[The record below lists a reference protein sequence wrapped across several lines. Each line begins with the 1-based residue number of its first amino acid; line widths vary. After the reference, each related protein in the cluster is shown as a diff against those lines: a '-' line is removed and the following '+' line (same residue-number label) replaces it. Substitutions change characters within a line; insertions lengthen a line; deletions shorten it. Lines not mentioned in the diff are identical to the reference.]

1 MKKSFKKLG
10 FVSLAASSVL
20 LGSMNAT
27 DLETYAALQKPS
39 HVFGNYAKKDSGE
52 THHTTTSTLAPKDSN
67 PSTPQQEQQQA
78 KSTATSDSQEAKTLE
93 TTANTDQTT
102 ATTDKAYTT
111 STDSSVKSV
120 AENVESDNTTVQGDE
135 KTLEKA
141 VDQVQADATSK
152 DFNETT
158 FTTDQKAEQAA
169 EQNLQKA
176 ENKLKTDEG
185 ALDSALQ
192 QQQAKSTATSDS
204 QEAKTLE
211 TTANTDQTTATTDKA
226 YTTSTD
232 SSVKSVAENVE
243 SDNTTVQGDEKTLEK
258 AVDQV
263 QADATSKD
271 FNETT
276 FTTDQKAE
284 QAAEQNLQKAENKLK
299 TDEGALDSAL
309 QQQQA
314 KNTLIKD
321 TATVKGFN
329 SVSVSAM
336 DTTLSGVKTMYQQTE
351 TISTLLS
358 GNSGLGSV
366 ISNAQG
372 LSSAFSALESAQNTL
387 KGYLDSSSATI
398 GQLTNGSNAVVGALD
413 QAIAQVD
420 TALADL
426 AANVADTPKTQAA
439 TLVTADN
446 STTNSTTT
454 DAINFLSALKNN
466 LTAQKDAFMNV
477 HKNIQTAVAQAQA
490 TYKPSVMNTNNYG
503 QMYGVDA
510 MAGYKWFFGKT
521 KRFGFRTYGYYSYN
535 HANLSFVGSQLGIME
550 GASQVNNF
558 TYGVGFDALYNFY
571 ESKEGYNT
579 AGLFMGFGLGGDSF
593 IVQGESYL
601 KSQMNICNNTAGC
614 SASMNTSYFQMPVE
628 FGFRSNFSKH
638 SGIEVGFKLPL
649 FTNQFYKERSVD
661 ESVDVFYK
669 RNFSI
674 YFNYMI
680 NF

>member
-10 FVSLAASSVL
+10 FVSLATSSVL

-39 HVFGNYAKKDSGE
+39 HVFGNYAKKSNKGSELSSDSL
-52 THHTTTSTLAPKDSN
+52 T
-67 PSTPQQEQQQA
+67 QQQA
-78 KSTATSDSQEAKTLE
+78 QNTAQSDTTQATTLE
-93 TTANTDQTT
+93 NTASTDNTT
-102 ATTDKAYTT
+102 ATTDEAYTKSADTTVAGAAKKDET
-111 STDSSVKSV
+111 SGGTGGDKHTASSGTPDSSTPPTPPAKKDETSGG
-120 AENVESDNTTVQGDE
+120 TGGD
-135 KTLEKA
+135 KH
-141 VDQVQADATSK
+141 
-152 DFNETT
+152 
-158 FTTDQKAEQAA
+158 
-169 EQNLQKA
+169 
-176 ENKLKTDEG
+176 
-185 ALDSALQ
+185 
-192 QQQAKSTATSDS
+192 TASSGTP
-204 QEAKTLE
+204 
-211 TTANTDQTTATTDKA
+211 
-226 YTTSTD
+226 D
-232 SSVKSVAENVE
+232 SSTPPTPTPPTSGG
-243 SDNTTVQGDEKTLEK
+243 NTI
-258 AVDQV
+258 
-263 QADATSKD
+263 TSQL
-271 FNETT
+271 T
-276 FTTDQKAE
+276 
-284 QAAEQNLQKAENKLK
+284 
-299 TDEGALDSAL
+299 
-309 QQQQA
+309 
-314 KNTLIKD
+314 KD
-321 TATVKGFN
+321 TTMVNNLK

-336 DTTLSGVKTMYQQTE
+336 NTTLSGVTQLSQQTA
-351 TISTLLS
+351 TISALLNGS
-358 GNSGLGSV
+358 PNLGSV

-413 QAIAQVD
+413 KAINQVD
-420 TALADL
+420 MALADL
-426 AANVADTPKTQAA
+426 ATADAQKTQAVALAAASNSA
-439 TLVTADN
+439 T
-446 STTNSTTT
+446 TTT
-454 DAINFLSALKNN
+454 DAINFLNALKNN
-466 LTAQKDAFMNV
+466 LTAQKDAFMSV

-490 TYKPSVMNTNNYG
+490 TYTPSVINTNNYG

-521 KRFGFRTYGYYSYN
+521 KRFGFRSYGYYSYN

-579 AGLFMGFGLGGDSF
+579 AGLFLGFGLGGDSF

-601 KSQMNICNNTAGC
+601 KSQMQICNNTAGC

-649 FTNQFYKERSVD
+649 FTNQFYKERGVD
-661 ESVDVFYK
+661 GSVDVFYK

>member
-10 FVSLAASSVL
+10 FVSLAASGVL

-39 HVFGNYAKKDSGE
+39 HVFGNYAEKDKEKEEGSKKEVPTGSTNGSGKSNSG
-52 THHTTTSTLAPKDSN
+52 STP
-67 PSTPQQEQQQA
+67 TPQQQA
-78 KSTATSDSQEAKTLE
+78 QTTATSDKTEATTLE
-93 TTANTDQTT
+93 NTASTDNTTA
-102 ATTDKAYTT
+102 AADKAYES
-111 STDSSVKSV
+111 STYDSTVSGAAQKVETDNIAVQTAEQALKS
-120 AENVESDNTTVQGDE
+120 AVE
-135 KTLEKA
+135 K
-141 VDQVQADATSK
+141 VQADANAT

-158 FTTDQKAEQAA
+158 FKTDQAA
-169 EQNLQKA
+169 EQTA
-176 ENKLKTDEG
+176 EK
-185 ALDSALQ
+185 ALQ
-192 QQQAKSTATSDS
+192 QAESK
-204 QEAKTLE
+204 L
-211 TTANTDQTTATTDKA
+211 NTDQQTL
-226 YTTSTD
+226 
-232 SSVKSVAENVE
+232 
-243 SDNTTVQGDEKTLEK
+243 NT
-258 AVDQV
+258 
-263 QADATSKD
+263 
-271 FNETT
+271 
-276 FTTDQKAE
+276 
-284 QAAEQNLQKAENKLK
+284 
-299 TDEGALDSAL
+299 AL
-309 QQQQA
+309 QDQTKTPTPSTPPTKEEPKHTASSGTPSSTTPPA
-314 KNTLIKD
+314 KKDETSGGTSGNTVASQLTKD
-321 TATVKGFN
+321 TTMVNNLK

-336 DTTLSGVKTMYQQTE
+336 NTTLSGVETMSQQSA
-351 TISTLLS
+351 TIGNLLNSSTDLS
-358 GNSGLGSV
+358 SV
-366 ISNAQG
+366 IPNAQG
-372 LSSAFSALESAQNTL
+372 LSSAFGALESAQNTL

-413 QAIAQVD
+413 KAINQVD
-420 TALADL
+420 MALADL
-426 AANVADTPKTQAA
+426 ATTDAQKTQAV
-439 TLVTADN
+439 TLAAASDS
-446 STTNSTTT
+446 STTTT

-466 LTAQKDAFMNV
+466 LMAQKDAFMNV

-490 TYKPSVMNTNNYG
+490 TYTPSVINTNNYG

-521 KRFGFRTYGYYSYN
+521 KRFGFRSYGYYSYN

-579 AGLFMGFGLGGDSF
+579 AGLFVGFGLGGDSF

-601 KSQMNICNNTAGC
+601 KSQMHICNNTAGC

-649 FTNQFYKERSVD
+649 FTNQFYKERGVD
-661 ESVDVFYK
+661 GSVDVFYK

>member
-10 FVSLAASSVL
+10 FVSLAASGVL

-39 HVFGNYAKKDSGE
+39 HVFGNYAKKD
-52 THHTTTSTLAPKDSN
+52 KDSK
-67 PSTPQQEQQQA
+67 STSDSLTQQQVQTQA
-78 KSTATSDSQEAKTLE
+78 QNTASSDSQEATTLE
-93 TTANTDQTT
+93 NT
-102 ATTDKAYTT
+102 ATTDSQTATTDETYTK
-111 STDSSVKSV
+111 STDATV
-120 AENVESDNTTVQGDE
+120 ADAAKQVETDNTAVQSAD
-135 KTLEKA
+135 TALENA
-141 VDQVQADATSK
+141 VAKVQADASAK
-152 DFNETT
+152 DFDETT
-158 FTTDQKAEQAA
+158 FQADQQAEQTA
-169 EQNLQKA
+169 ETALQKA
-176 ENKLKTDEG
+176 EEQLTNDQNALNTDLQDQTKTPTPPTKKD
-185 ALDSALQ
+185 
-192 QQQAKSTATSDS
+192 
-204 QEAKTLE
+204 E
-211 TTANTDQTTATTDKA
+211 TTGGTGGDKHTASSGTPSSSGTPAPETPPAKKDE
-226 YTTSTD
+226 TSGTP
-232 SSVKSVAENVE
+232 SASGSAVA
-243 SDNTTVQGDEKTLEK
+243 SQLT
-258 AVDQV
+258 
-263 QADATSKD
+263 
-271 FNETT
+271 
-276 FTTDQKAE
+276 
-284 QAAEQNLQKAENKLK
+284 
-299 TDEGALDSAL
+299 
-309 QQQQA
+309 
-314 KNTLIKD
+314 KD
-321 TATVKGFN
+321 TTMVNNLK

-336 DTTLSGVKTMYQQTE
+336 NTTLSGVETMSKQTA
-351 TISTLLS
+351 TISALLS
-358 GNSGLGSV
+358 GNPNLGSV

-413 QAIAQVD
+413 KAINQVD
-420 TALADL
+420 MALADL
-426 AANVADTPKTQAA
+426 ATADTQKTQAVALAAASDSA
-439 TLVTADN
+439 T
-446 STTNSTTT
+446 TTT
-454 DAINFLSALKNN
+454 DAINFLNALKTN
-466 LTAQKDAFMNV
+466 LMAQKDAFMSV

-490 TYKPSVMNTNNYG
+490 TYTPSVINTNNYG

-521 KRFGFRTYGYYSYN
+521 KRFGFRSYGYYSYN

-579 AGLFMGFGLGGDSF
+579 AGLFLGFGLGGDSF

-601 KSQMNICNNTAGC
+601 KSQMHICNNTAGC

-649 FTNQFYKERSVD
+649 FTNQFYKERGVD
-661 ESVDVFYK
+661 GSVDVFYK

>member
-39 HVFGNYAKKDSGE
+39 HVFGNYAKKSNKGSELSSDSL
-52 THHTTTSTLAPKDSN
+52 T
-67 PSTPQQEQQQA
+67 QQQDQKA
-78 KSTATSDSQEAKTLE
+78 AQSTAQSDSQEATTLE
-93 TTANTDQTT
+93 NTA
-102 ATTDKAYTT
+102 
-111 STDSSVKSV
+111 ST
-120 AENVESDNTTVQGDE
+120 DNTTASTDETYIKSADATVAGAAKQVETDNTAVQNDE
-135 KTLEKA
+135 KTLEADVTKVEKDAKA
-141 VDQVQADATSK
+141 K
-152 DFNETT
+152 DFDETT
-158 FTTDQKAEQAA
+158 FKADQQAEQTA
-169 EQNLQKA
+169 ETNLQKA
-176 ENKLKTDEG
+176 ENQLTNDQ
-185 ALDSALQ
+185 S
-192 QQQAKSTATSDS
+192 
-204 QEAKTLE
+204 TLE
-211 TTANTDQTTATTDKA
+211 TALKDQTPSTPPTPPAKKDETSGGTGGDKHTASSGSPTPSTPP
-226 YTTSTD
+226 TPTPSTSGG
-232 SSVKSVAENVE
+232 
-243 SDNTTVQGDEKTLEK
+243 NTI
-258 AVDQV
+258 
-263 QADATSKD
+263 TSQL
-271 FNETT
+271 T
-276 FTTDQKAE
+276 
-284 QAAEQNLQKAENKLK
+284 
-299 TDEGALDSAL
+299 
-309 QQQQA
+309 
-314 KNTLIKD
+314 KD
-321 TATVKGFN
+321 TTMVNNLK
-329 SVSVSAM
+329 SVSVSTM
-336 DTTLSGVKTMYQQTE
+336 NTTLSGVTQLSQQTA
-351 TISTLLS
+351 TISNLLS
-358 GNSGLGSV
+358 GSPSLGSV

-413 QAIAQVD
+413 KAINQVD
-420 TALADL
+420 MALADL
-426 AANVADTPKTQAA
+426 ATADTQKTQAVALVAASDSA
-439 TLVTADN
+439 T
-446 STTNSTTT
+446 TTT
-454 DAINFLSALKNN
+454 DAINFLNALKTN
-466 LTAQKDAFMNV
+466 LTAQKDAFMSV

-490 TYKPSVMNTNNYG
+490 TYTPSVINTNNYG

-521 KRFGFRTYGYYSYN
+521 KRFGFRSYGYYSYN

-579 AGLFMGFGLGGDSF
+579 AGLFLGFGLGGDSF

-601 KSQMNICNNTAGC
+601 KSQMRICNDTAGC

-638 SGIEVGFKLPL
+638 SGIEVGLKLPL
-649 FTNQFYKERSVD
+649 FTNQFYKERGVD
-661 ESVDVFYK
+661 GSVDVFYK

>member
-39 HVFGNYAKKDSGE
+39 HVFGNYTKKSNKGSELSSDSPTQQQAQTTAQSDTTQATTLENTASSGTPPASSTPPAKKDETSGSGDKDQHTTSGTGGTPSSSGGTGGE
-52 THHTTTSTLAPKDSN
+52 HHTASSGAPAPETPPTPT
-67 PSTPQQEQQQA
+67 PSTNGGN
-78 KSTATSDSQEAKTLE
+78 TITSQLT
-93 TTANTDQTT
+93 
-102 ATTDKAYTT
+102 
-111 STDSSVKSV
+111 
-120 AENVESDNTTVQGDE
+120 
-135 KTLEKA
+135 
-141 VDQVQADATSK
+141 
-152 DFNETT
+152 
-158 FTTDQKAEQAA
+158 
-169 EQNLQKA
+169 
-176 ENKLKTDEG
+176 
-185 ALDSALQ
+185 
-192 QQQAKSTATSDS
+192 
-204 QEAKTLE
+204 
-211 TTANTDQTTATTDKA
+211 
-226 YTTSTD
+226 
-232 SSVKSVAENVE
+232 
-243 SDNTTVQGDEKTLEK
+243 
-258 AVDQV
+258 
-263 QADATSKD
+263 
-271 FNETT
+271 
-276 FTTDQKAE
+276 
-284 QAAEQNLQKAENKLK
+284 
-299 TDEGALDSAL
+299 
-309 QQQQA
+309 
-314 KNTLIKD
+314 KD
-321 TATVKGFN
+321 TTMVNNLK

-336 DTTLSGVKTMYQQTE
+336 NTTLSGVTQLSQQTA
-351 TISTLLS
+351 TISTLLNGS
-358 GNSGLGSV
+358 PNLGSV

-398 GQLTNGSNAVVGALD
+398 GQLTNGSNAVVGALNK
-413 QAIAQVD
+413 AINQVD
-420 TALADL
+420 MALADL
-426 AANVADTPKTQAA
+426 ATADAQKTQAVALVAASDSA
-439 TLVTADN
+439 T
-446 STTNSTTT
+446 TTT
-454 DAINFLSALKNN
+454 DAINFLNALKTN
-466 LTAQKDAFMNV
+466 LTAQKDAFMSV

-490 TYKPSVMNTNNYG
+490 TYTPSVINTNNYG

-521 KRFGFRTYGYYSYN
+521 KRFGFRSYGYYSYN

-579 AGLFMGFGLGGDSF
+579 AGLFLGFGLGGDSF

-601 KSQMNICNNTAGC
+601 KSQMRICNDTAGC

-638 SGIEVGFKLPL
+638 SGIEVGLKLPL
-649 FTNQFYKERSVD
+649 FTNQFYKERGVD
-661 ESVDVFYK
+661 GSVDVFYK

>member
-10 FVSLAASSVL
+10 FVSLATSSVL

-27 DLETYAALQKPS
+27 DLQTYAALQKPS
-39 HVFGNYAKKDSGE
+39 HVFGNYAEKEKEKEEGSKKEAPTGSTSSSG
-52 THHTTTSTLAPKDSN
+52 TTHTTKNETPT
-67 PSTPQQEQQQA
+67 PSTPPA
-78 KSTATSDSQEAKTLE
+78 KKDESGSGTTHTASAPTPSA
-93 TTANTDQTT
+93 
-102 ATTDKAYTT
+102 
-111 STDSSVKSV
+111 SSVASQLVK
-120 AENVESDNTTVQGDE
+120 DTTTV
-135 KTLEKA
+135 
-141 VDQVQADATSK
+141 
-152 DFNETT
+152 N
-158 FTTDQKAEQAA
+158 
-169 EQNLQKA
+169 NLK
-176 ENKLKTDEG
+176 
-185 ALDSALQ
+185 
-192 QQQAKSTATSDS
+192 
-204 QEAKTLE
+204 
-211 TTANTDQTTATTDKA
+211 
-226 YTTSTD
+226 
-232 SSVKSVAENVE
+232 
-243 SDNTTVQGDEKTLEK
+243 
-258 AVDQV
+258 
-263 QADATSKD
+263 
-271 FNETT
+271 
-276 FTTDQKAE
+276 
-284 QAAEQNLQKAENKLK
+284 
-299 TDEGALDSAL
+299 
-309 QQQQA
+309 
-314 KNTLIKD
+314 
-321 TATVKGFN
+321 
-329 SVSVSAM
+329 SVSVSSM
-336 DTTLSGVKTMYQQTE
+336 NTTLSGVETMSKQTA
-351 TISTLLS
+351 TISALLS
-358 GNSGLGSV
+358 GNPNLGSV
-366 ISNAQG
+366 IPNAQG

-413 QAIAQVD
+413 KAINQVD
-420 TALADL
+420 MALADL
-426 AANVADTPKTQAA
+426 SATDTQKMQAVTLAVASDSA
-439 TLVTADN
+439 T
-446 STTNSTTT
+446 TTT
-454 DAINFLSALKNN
+454 DAINFLNALKNN

-521 KRFGFRTYGYYSYN
+521 KRFGFRTYGHYSYN
-535 HANLSFVGSQLGIME
+535 HANLSFVGSKLGIME

-649 FTNQFYKERSVD
+649 FTNQFYKERGVD
-661 ESVDVFYK
+661 GSVDVFYK

>member
-39 HVFGNYAKKDSGE
+39 HVFGNYAEKEKDNKSTSDSPTQQQAQTQVQNTASNGTPTPPTKKDDTSSSGDK
-52 THHTTTSTLAPKDSN
+52 HTASSGTPT
-67 PSTPQQEQQQA
+67 PSTPPTKKDESGSSGTGTQH
-78 KSTATSDSQEAKTLE
+78 TASSGNGVASQL
-93 TTANTDQTT
+93 
-102 ATTDKAYTT
+102 
-111 STDSSVKSV
+111 VK
-120 AENVESDNTTVQGDE
+120 DTTTV
-135 KTLEKA
+135 
-141 VDQVQADATSK
+141 
-152 DFNETT
+152 N
-158 FTTDQKAEQAA
+158 
-169 EQNLQKA
+169 NLK
-176 ENKLKTDEG
+176 
-185 ALDSALQ
+185 
-192 QQQAKSTATSDS
+192 
-204 QEAKTLE
+204 
-211 TTANTDQTTATTDKA
+211 
-226 YTTSTD
+226 
-232 SSVKSVAENVE
+232 
-243 SDNTTVQGDEKTLEK
+243 
-258 AVDQV
+258 
-263 QADATSKD
+263 
-271 FNETT
+271 
-276 FTTDQKAE
+276 
-284 QAAEQNLQKAENKLK
+284 
-299 TDEGALDSAL
+299 
-309 QQQQA
+309 
-314 KNTLIKD
+314 
-321 TATVKGFN
+321 
-329 SVSVSAM
+329 SVSVSGM
-336 DTTLSGVKTMYQQTE
+336 NTTLSGVESMSNQTA
-351 TISTLLS
+351 TIGTLL
-358 GNSGLGSV
+358 NSSADLSSV
-366 ISNAQG
+366 IPNAQG

-413 QAIAQVD
+413 KAISQVD

-426 AANVADTPKTQAA
+426 VTTDAQKTQAVTLA
-439 TLVTADN
+439 TASDS
-446 STTNSTTT
+446 STTTT
-454 DAINFLSALKNN
+454 DAINFLNALKSN

-490 TYKPSVMNTNNYG
+490 TYTPSVINTNNYG

-521 KRFGFRTYGYYSYN
+521 KRFGFRSYGYYSYN
-535 HANLSFVGSQLGIME
+535 HANLSFVGSKLGIME

-579 AGLFMGFGLGGDSF
+579 AGLFVGFGLGGDSF

-601 KSQMNICNNTAGC
+601 KSQMHICNNTAGC

-649 FTNQFYKERSVD
+649 FTNQFYKERGVD
-661 ESVDVFYK
+661 GSVDVFYK

>member
-39 HVFGNYAKKDSGE
+39 HVFSNYAKK
-52 THHTTTSTLAPKDSN
+52 SN
-67 PSTPQQEQQQA
+67 KGSELSSDLPTQQQA
-78 KSTATSDSQEAKTLE
+78 QNTARSDTTQAITLE
-93 TTANTDQTT
+93 NT
-102 ATTDKAYTT
+102 ATTDNATATTDQTYTKSADATVAKATQ
-111 STDSSVKSV
+111 SV
-120 AENVESDNTTVQGDE
+120 ETDNTAVQNDE
-135 KTLEKA
+135 KTLEADVTKVENDAKA
-141 VDQVQADATSK
+141 EKFDEKTFQA
-152 DFNETT
+152 
-158 FTTDQKAEQAA
+158 DQKAEQTA
-169 EQNLQKA
+169 ETNLQKA
-176 ENKLKTDEG
+176 ENQLTNDQ
-185 ALDSALQ
+185 S
-192 QQQAKSTATSDS
+192 
-204 QEAKTLE
+204 TLE
-211 TTANTDQTTATTDKA
+211 TALKDQTP
-226 YTTSTD
+226 STPP
-232 SSVKSVAENVE
+232 
-243 SDNTTVQGDEKTLEK
+243 
-258 AVDQV
+258 
-263 QADATSKD
+263 ATSGGTGGDKHTASSGAPAP
-271 FNETT
+271 ETPLT
-276 FTTDQKAE
+276 PTPSTSGGSTITSQ
-284 QAAEQNLQKAENKLK
+284 L
-299 TDEGALDSAL
+299 T
-309 QQQQA
+309 
-314 KNTLIKD
+314 KD
-321 TATVKGFN
+321 TTMVNNLK

-336 DTTLSGVKTMYQQTE
+336 NTTLSGVTQLSQQTAA
-351 TISTLLS
+351 ISNLLRGS
-358 GNSGLGSV
+358 PSLDSV
-366 ISNAQG
+366 ITNAQG

-398 GQLTNGSNAVVGALD
+398 GQLINGSNAVVGALD
-413 QAIAQVD
+413 KAINQVD
-420 TALADL
+420 IALADL
-426 AANVADTPKTQAA
+426 ATADTQKTQAVALVAASDSA
-439 TLVTADN
+439 T
-446 STTNSTTT
+446 TTT
-454 DAINFLSALKNN
+454 DAINFLNALKTN
-466 LTAQKDAFMNV
+466 LMAQKDAFMSV

-490 TYKPSVMNTNNYG
+490 TYTPSVINTNNYG

-521 KRFGFRTYGYYSYN
+521 KRFGFRSYGYYSYN

-579 AGLFMGFGLGGDSF
+579 AGLFLGFGLGGDSF

-601 KSQMNICNNTAGC
+601 KSQMRICNDTAGC

-638 SGIEVGFKLPL
+638 SGIEVGLKLPL
-649 FTNQFYKERSVD
+649 FTNQFYKERGVD

>member
-39 HVFGNYAKKDSGE
+39 HVFGNYAKKSNKGSELSSDSP
-52 THHTTTSTLAPKDSN
+52 T
-67 PSTPQQEQQQA
+67 QQQA
-78 KSTATSDSQEAKTLE
+78 QSTASSDSQEATTLE
-93 TTANTDQTT
+93 NTASSGTP
-102 ATTDKAYTT
+102 
-111 STDSSVKSV
+111 DSS
-120 AENVESDNTTVQGDE
+120 
-135 KTLEKA
+135 TLPTKETPP
-141 VDQVQADATSK
+141 ATSGGTGGDKHTASSGTPPASSTPPAKK
-152 DFNETT
+152 DETSGSGDK
-158 FTTDQKAEQAA
+158 DQHTASGTGGTPSSSGGTGGEHHTASSGSP
-169 EQNLQKA
+169 
-176 ENKLKTDEG
+176 TP
-185 ALDSALQ
+185 
-192 QQQAKSTATSDS
+192 STPPTPTPSTSGGNTITS
-204 QEAKTLE
+204 QLT
-211 TTANTDQTTATTDKA
+211 
-226 YTTSTD
+226 
-232 SSVKSVAENVE
+232 
-243 SDNTTVQGDEKTLEK
+243 
-258 AVDQV
+258 
-263 QADATSKD
+263 
-271 FNETT
+271 
-276 FTTDQKAE
+276 
-284 QAAEQNLQKAENKLK
+284 
-299 TDEGALDSAL
+299 
-309 QQQQA
+309 
-314 KNTLIKD
+314 KD
-321 TATVKGFN
+321 TTMVNNLK

-336 DTTLSGVKTMYQQTE
+336 NTTLSGVTQLSQQTAA
-351 TISTLLS
+351 ISNLLS
-358 GNSGLGSV
+358 GNPSLGSV

-413 QAIAQVD
+413 KAINQVD
-420 TALADL
+420 MALADL
-426 AANVADTPKTQAA
+426 ATADTQKTQAVALVAASDSA
-439 TLVTADN
+439 T
-446 STTNSTTT
+446 TTT
-454 DAINFLSALKNN
+454 DAINFLNALKTN
-466 LTAQKDAFMNV
+466 LMAQKDAFMSV

-490 TYKPSVMNTNNYG
+490 TYTPSVINTNNYG

-510 MAGYKWFFGKT
+510 MAGYKWFFGKK
-521 KRFGFRTYGYYSYN
+521 KRFGFRSYGYYSYN

-579 AGLFMGFGLGGDSF
+579 AGLFLGFGLGGDSF

-601 KSQMNICNNTAGC
+601 KSQMRICNDTAGC

-638 SGIEVGFKLPL
+638 SGIEVGLKLPL
-649 FTNQFYKERSVD
+649 FTNQFYKERGVD
-661 ESVDVFYK
+661 GSVDVFYK

>member
-10 FVSLAASSVL
+10 FFSLTASSVL

-39 HVFGNYAKKDSGE
+39 HVFGNYAEKDSGNSG
-52 THHTTTSTLAPKDSN
+52 TTHTTKNETPDSSAPPTKKDETSGSGDKN
-67 PSTPQQEQQQA
+67 QH
-78 KSTATSDSQEAKTLE
+78 TASSDSQEATKLE
-93 TTANTDQTT
+93 SA
-102 ATTDKAYTT
+102 ATTDNTTAATDETYTKSADKAV
-111 STDSSVKSV
+111 SGAAQK
-120 AENVESDNTTVQGDE
+120 VETDNTAVQTAEQALKTAVE
-135 KTLEKA
+135 K
-141 VDQVQADATSK
+141 VQADANAT

-158 FTTDQKAEQAA
+158 FTQDQQIEQTAEA
-169 EQNLQKA
+169 NLQKA
-176 ENKLKTDEG
+176 EGQLTKDQNT
-185 ALDSALQ
+185 LDTALQ
-192 QQQAKSTATSDS
+192 
-204 QEAKTLE
+204 
-211 TTANTDQTTATTDKA
+211 DQTKTPTPSTPPTKEEPKHTASTPTPS
-226 YTTSTD
+226 TSGVA
-232 SSVKSVAENVE
+232 SQLVK
-243 SDNTTVQGDEKTLEK
+243 DTTTV
-258 AVDQV
+258 
-263 QADATSKD
+263 
-271 FNETT
+271 N
-276 FTTDQKAE
+276 
-284 QAAEQNLQKAENKLK
+284 NLKR
-299 TDEGALDSAL
+299 
-309 QQQQA
+309 
-314 KNTLIKD
+314 
-321 TATVKGFN
+321 
-329 SVSVSAM
+329 VSVSGM
-336 DTTLSGVKTMYQQTE
+336 NTTLSGVETMSQQSA
-351 TISTLLS
+351 TIGNLLNSSTDLS
-358 GNSGLGSV
+358 SV
-366 ISNAQG
+366 IPNTQG
-372 LSSAFSALESAQNTL
+372 LSSAFGALESAQNTL

-413 QAIAQVD
+413 KAINQVD
-420 TALADL
+420 MALADL
-426 AANVADTPKTQAA
+426 SVTGTQKTQAVTLA
-439 TLVTADN
+439 TTGN
-446 STTNSTTT
+446 STTTT
-454 DAINFLSALKNN
+454 DAINFLNALKNN

-490 TYKPSVMNTNNYG
+490 TYTPSVVNTNNYG

-521 KRFGFRTYGYYSYN
+521 KRFGFRSYGYYSYN

-579 AGLFMGFGLGGDSF
+579 AGLFVGFGLGGDSF

-601 KSQMNICNNTAGC
+601 KSQMHICNNTAGC

-649 FTNQFYKERSVD
+649 FTNQFYKERGVD
-661 ESVDVFYK
+661 GSVDVFYK

>member
-10 FVSLAASSVL
+10 FFSLAAGSVL

-39 HVFGNYAKKDSGE
+39 HVFGNYAEKDSG
-52 THHTTTSTLAPKDSN
+52 SKDN
-67 PSTPQQEQQQA
+67 
-78 KSTATSDSQEAKTLE
+78 KSTSDSPTQQQDQKAAQATAQSDSKEATTLE
-93 TTANTDQTT
+93 NTATADSQT
-102 ATTDKAYTT
+102 ATTDETYTK
-111 STDSSVKSV
+111 STDATV
-120 AENVESDNTTVQGDE
+120 ADAAKKVETDNTAVQSDD
-135 KTLEKA
+135 TA
-141 VDQVQADATSK
+141 
-152 DFNETT
+152 
-158 FTTDQKAEQAA
+158 
-169 EQNLQKA
+169 LQKA
-176 ENKLKTDEG
+176 VTQVENDAKAKDFDETKFKADQATEQTAETTLKNDENQ
-185 ALDSALQ
+185 LTKDQS
-192 QQQAKSTATSDS
+192 
-204 QEAKTLE
+204 TLE
-211 TTANTDQTTATTDKA
+211 TALKDQTPSTPSTPSPKKDETSGSGDKDQHIA
-226 YTTSTD
+226 SGGTPSSSGTPAPSTPPAKKDETSGTPSTSG
-232 SSVKSVAENVE
+232 SSVASQLVK
-243 SDNTTVQGDEKTLEK
+243 DTTTVNSFK
-258 AVDQV
+258 
-263 QADATSKD
+263 
-271 FNETT
+271 
-276 FTTDQKAE
+276 
-284 QAAEQNLQKAENKLK
+284 
-299 TDEGALDSAL
+299 
-309 QQQQA
+309 
-314 KNTLIKD
+314 
-321 TATVKGFN
+321 

-336 DTTLSGVKTMYQQTE
+336 NTTLSGVETMSQQTA

-358 GNSGLGSV
+358 SNSDLGSV

-413 QAIAQVD
+413 KAIAQVD
-420 TALADL
+420 MALADL
-426 AANVADTPKTQAA
+426 NATDTPKTQAA
-439 TLVTADN
+439 TLVTTDN
-446 STTNSTTT
+446 SATNSTTT
-454 DAINFLSALKNN
+454 DAINFLNALKSN
-466 LTAQKDAFMNV
+466 LVAQKDAFMGV

-490 TYKPSVMNTNNYG
+490 TYTPSVMNTNNYG

-579 AGLFMGFGLGGDSF
+579 AGLFVGFGLGGDSF

-601 KSQMNICNNTAGC
+601 KSQMQICNNTAGC

-649 FTNQFYKERSVD
+649 FTNQFYKERGVD
-661 ESVDVFYK
+661 GSVDVFYK

>member
-10 FVSLAASSVL
+10 FFSLVTSSVL

-39 HVFGNYAKKDSGE
+39 HVFGNYAEKEKEKEEGSKKEAPTGSTSSSG
-52 THHTTTSTLAPKDSN
+52 TTHTTKNETPT
-67 PSTPQQEQQQA
+67 PSTPPA
-78 KSTATSDSQEAKTLE
+78 KKDETSGSSGDKHTASSGTPAPSTPPTKEEPKHTASTPTPSASGVASQL
-93 TTANTDQTT
+93 
-102 ATTDKAYTT
+102 
-111 STDSSVKSV
+111 VK
-120 AENVESDNTTVQGDE
+120 DTTTV
-135 KTLEKA
+135 
-141 VDQVQADATSK
+141 
-152 DFNETT
+152 N
-158 FTTDQKAEQAA
+158 
-169 EQNLQKA
+169 NLK
-176 ENKLKTDEG
+176 
-185 ALDSALQ
+185 
-192 QQQAKSTATSDS
+192 
-204 QEAKTLE
+204 
-211 TTANTDQTTATTDKA
+211 
-226 YTTSTD
+226 
-232 SSVKSVAENVE
+232 
-243 SDNTTVQGDEKTLEK
+243 
-258 AVDQV
+258 
-263 QADATSKD
+263 
-271 FNETT
+271 
-276 FTTDQKAE
+276 
-284 QAAEQNLQKAENKLK
+284 
-299 TDEGALDSAL
+299 
-309 QQQQA
+309 
-314 KNTLIKD
+314 
-321 TATVKGFN
+321 

-336 DTTLSGVKTMYQQTE
+336 NTTLSGVETMSKQTA

-358 GNSGLGSV
+358 GNPDLGSV
-366 ISNAQG
+366 ITNAQG
-372 LSSAFSALESAQNTL
+372 LSSAFSTLESAQNTL

-413 QAIAQVD
+413 KAINQVD
-420 TALADL
+420 MALADL
-426 AANVADTPKTQAA
+426 SATDTQKTQAVTLA
-439 TLVTADN
+439 TTGS
-446 STTNSTTT
+446 STTTT

-466 LTAQKDAFMNV
+466 LMAQKDAFMNV

-490 TYKPSVMNTNNYG
+490 TYTPSVINTNNYG

-521 KRFGFRTYGYYSYN
+521 KRFGFRSYGYYSYN

-579 AGLFMGFGLGGDSF
+579 AGLLLGFGLGGDSF

-601 KSQMNICNNTAGC
+601 KSQMHICNDTAGC

-649 FTNQFYKERSVD
+649 FTNQFYKERGVD
-661 ESVDVFYK
+661 GSVDVFYK

>member
-10 FVSLAASSVL
+10 FFSLATSSVL

-39 HVFGNYAKKDSGE
+39 HVFGNYAEKDKDSKL
-52 THHTTTSTLAPKDSN
+52 TSDS
-67 PSTPQQEQQQA
+67 PTQQQDQTQA
-78 KSTATSDSQEAKTLE
+78 QNTASNDSQEATTLE
-93 TTANTDQTT
+93 NTASTDNTT
-102 ATTDKAYTT
+102 ATTDETYTT
-111 STDSSVKSV
+111 STDTTV
-120 AENVESDNTTVQGDE
+120 AGAAKQVETDNTAVQNDE
-135 KTLEKA
+135 KTLKTDVA
-141 VDQVQADATSK
+141 KVQADASAK
-152 DFNETT
+152 DFDETT
-158 FTTDQKAEQAA
+158 FKADQQAEQTAA
-169 EQNLQKA
+169 TDLQKA
-176 ENKLKTDEG
+176 EKTFDT
-185 ALDSALQ
+185 DQSAL
-192 QQQAKSTATSDS
+192 
-204 QEAKTLE
+204 
-211 TTANTDQTTATTDKA
+211 NTDLQDQTKTPTLPAKKDETSGSGDKNQHTASSGTPAPSAPPAKEEPKHTA
-226 YTTSTD
+226 STPTPSA
-232 SSVKSVAENVE
+232 SSVASQLVK
-243 SDNTTVQGDEKTLEK
+243 DTTTVN
-258 AVDQV
+258 
-263 QADATSKD
+263 S
-271 FNETT
+271 
-276 FTTDQKAE
+276 
-284 QAAEQNLQKAENKLK
+284 LK
-299 TDEGALDSAL
+299 
-309 QQQQA
+309 
-314 KNTLIKD
+314 
-321 TATVKGFN
+321 
-329 SVSVSAM
+329 SVSVSSM
-336 DTTLSGVKTMYQQTE
+336 NTTLSGVETMSQQSA
-351 TISTLLS
+351 TIGNLLNSSTDLS
-358 GNSGLGSV
+358 SV
-366 ISNAQG
+366 IPNAQG

-387 KGYLDSSSATI
+387 KGYLNSSSATI

-413 QAIAQVD
+413 KAINQVD
-420 TALADL
+420 MALSDL
-426 AANVADTPKTQAA
+426 ATADTQKTQAVTLA
-439 TLVTADN
+439 TTGSSA
-446 STTNSTTT
+446 TTT

-490 TYKPSVMNTNNYG
+490 TYTPSVINTNNYG

-521 KRFGFRTYGYYSYN
+521 KRFGFRSYGYYSYN

-579 AGLFMGFGLGGDSF
+579 AGLFVGFGLGGDSF

-601 KSQMNICNNTAGC
+601 KSQMQICNNTAGC

-649 FTNQFYKERSVD
+649 FTNQFYKERGVD
-661 ESVDVFYK
+661 GSVDVFYK